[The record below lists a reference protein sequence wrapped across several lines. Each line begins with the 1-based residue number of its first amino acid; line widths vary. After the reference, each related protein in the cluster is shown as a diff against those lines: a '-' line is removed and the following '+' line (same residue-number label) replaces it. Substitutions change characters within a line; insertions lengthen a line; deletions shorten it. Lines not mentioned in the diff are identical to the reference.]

1 VFIRQNLE
9 VRPGQV
15 LVVRGGTSAL
25 GQAAIN
31 LARDLDVRV
40 LATTRSADKAPIL
53 EALGAEVLLEG
64 PALAGA
70 VRKKIPAGVD
80 AVMDIVG
87 TTTLLD
93 SFKLVRY
100 RGRVALAGFLGGF
113 APLTLDPLMQMP
125 SGLQFSF
132 FASAF
137 AFGTPDLPLSAIP
150 FADFVAGV
158 EKGAYR
164 ATPAHVF
171 DFEKIVDAHRLMESG
186 QARGKIVVRGPGER

>member
-1 VFIRQNLE
+1 VTGIECVGEVHDSRDSKLAKGQRVFALMGGMGRSIDGSYAEFTAVPEAHVIPIQSTLSWTELAALPESYATAWVFIRQNLE

-100 RGRVALAGFLGGF
+100 RGRV
-113 APLTLDPLMQMP
+113 PT
-125 SGLQFSF
+125 
-132 FASAF
+132 
-137 AFGTPDLPLSAIP
+137 
-150 FADFVAGV
+150 
-158 EKGAYR
+158 
-164 ATPAHVF
+164 
-171 DFEKIVDAHRLMESG
+171 
-186 QARGKIVVRGPGER
+186 